1 VDTDPVLIDSSWF
14 AAQIR
19 ARLFWGNE
27 PGLGKTVISEVDI
40 KLQDCLLPNMN
51 RRAMVE
57 KIQTVTTK
65 ANSLH
70 QGKSDYTCKAPC
82 SPLLSFSISHLK
94 TTNKAVQN
102 KPDIKTLKL

>member
-1 VDTDPVLIDSSWF
+1 MDTGPVLIDASWF
-14 AAQIR
+14 SAQHR
-19 ARLFWGNE
+19 ARLFWGNV
-27 PGLGKTVISEVDI
+27 PGLGKTAIPEVDI

-57 KIQTVTTK
+57 KIRTVTTN
-65 ANSLH
+65 ANSLR
-70 QGKSDYTCKAPC
+70 QGKSDYTVIAPC
-82 SPLLSFSISHLK
+82 SPLFGFSISHLK